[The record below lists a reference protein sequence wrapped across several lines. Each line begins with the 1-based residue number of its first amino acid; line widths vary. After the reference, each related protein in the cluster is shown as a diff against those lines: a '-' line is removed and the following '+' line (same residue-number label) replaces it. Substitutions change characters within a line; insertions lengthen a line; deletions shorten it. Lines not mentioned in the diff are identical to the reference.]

1 MRILFIGDIVGQPGR
16 QMVARHLK
24 ALVAEHGAEM
34 VLANAENAA
43 GGFGITPSVGEE
55 LLSLG
60 IDLLTSGNHVWDKK
74 EAEGYLAKESRVLRP
89 ANYPEETPGVG
100 VHILRKND
108 RMLGVLNLQGRAFLP
123 SIDCPFKAADR
134 ELAQLRRVTDTI
146 LVDFHA
152 EATAEKQ
159 AFGWYVDGRVSA
171 VVGTHTHVQTAD
183 EQILPGRTA
192 YITDVGMTGPRN
204 SVIGIKPEDAIQKF
218 LTQMPRKFT
227 LAHGPTQLC
236 AVVVDV
242 GEDGRARSITAPPD
256 LRRLARSVVAVM
268 RSGSLSLSLS
278 AYGCPCRPS
287 ESMP

>member
-24 ALVAEHGAEM
+24 ALVAEHGAEV

-55 LLSLG
+55 LLGLG
-60 IDLLTSGNHVWDKK
+60 IDLLTTGNHVWDKK
-74 EAEGYLAKESRVLRP
+74 EAEGYLAKESRILRP

-100 VHILRKND
+100 VQILRKNGW
-108 RMLGVLNLQGRAFLP
+108 MLGVLNLQGRAFLP

-134 ELAQLRRVTDTI
+134 ELLQLQQVTDSI

-159 AFGWYVDGRVSA
+159 AFARYLDGRVSA

-192 YITDVGMTGPRN
+192 YVTDVGMTGPRN
-204 SVIGIKPEDAIQKF
+204 SVIGIKPEEAIQRF
-218 LTQMPRKFT
+218 VTQMPRKFT
-227 LAHGPTQLC
+227 VPHGPTQLC
-236 AVVVDV
+236 AVVIDV
-242 GEDGRARSITAPPD
+242 GEDGRAQRI
-256 LRRLARSVVAVM
+256 RRLQVSDD
-268 RSGSLSLSLS
+268 
-278 AYGCPCRPS
+278 
-287 ESMP
+287 

>member
-24 ALVAEHGAEM
+24 ALIADYGAEM

-43 GGFGITPSVGEE
+43 GGFGITASIGEE

-60 IDLLTSGNHVWDKK
+60 IDLLTSGNHIWDKK

-89 ANYPEETPGVG
+89 ANYPEEAPGAG

-108 RMLGVLNLQGRAFLP
+108 RMLGVVNIQGRAFLP
-123 SIDCPFKAADR
+123 PIDCPFKAADR
-134 ELAQLRRVTDTI
+134 ELAQVRQVTDTI

-204 SVIGIKPEDAIQKF
+204 SVIGIKPEEAIQKF
-218 LTQMPRKFT
+218 ITQMPRKFT
-227 LAHGPTQLC
+227 LAHGPAQLC
-236 AVVVDV
+236 AVVLDI
-242 GEDGRARSITAPPD
+242 GDDGRARSIT
-256 LRRLARSVVAVM
+256 RLQISDD
-268 RSGSLSLSLS
+268 
-278 AYGCPCRPS
+278 
-287 ESMP
+287 

>member
-24 ALVAEHGAEM
+24 ALIADYRAEM

-43 GGFGITPSVGEE
+43 GGFGITASIGEE

-60 IDLLTSGNHVWDKK
+60 IDLLTSGNHIWDKK

-89 ANYPEETPGVG
+89 ANYPEEAPGAG
-100 VHILRKND
+100 VHILRKNG
-108 RMLGVLNLQGRAFLP
+108 RMLGVVNIQGRAFLP
-123 SIDCPFKAADR
+123 PIDCPFKAADR
-134 ELAQLRRVTDTI
+134 ELAQVRQVTDTI

-218 LTQMPRKFT
+218 ITQMPRKFT
-227 LAHGPTQLC
+227 LAHGPAQLC
-236 AVVVDV
+236 AVVLDIAD
-242 GEDGRARSITAPPD
+242 DGRARSIT
-256 LRRLARSVVAVM
+256 RLQISDD
-268 RSGSLSLSLS
+268 
-278 AYGCPCRPS
+278 
-287 ESMP
+287 